1 MMSQELRTKSI
12 KELKEIVNSKRNEI
26 KEFSQSAL
34 RGNEK
39 NLAKLKFI
47 RKDLARALTVMNEKE
62 IESLTKE
69 TKNE

>member
-62 IESLTKE
+62 IESLTEE